1 MKTSK
6 RGIELIKKF
15 EGLELKP
22 YEDTAGH
29 MTIGYGHLIRRGE
42 TFYEINEEMAEQLLM
57 RDIEDVEKQI
67 AKHVKVPLN
76 QNQYDALVS
85 WLFNIG
91 IGKALEGTVISK
103 LNDGKY
109 YAAALTLKQYNKQRV
124 GGRLVWVA
132 GLANRRNAEYKL
144 FNEEVK
150 TA

>member
-1 MKTSK
+1 MKISK

-22 YEDTAGH
+22 YKDSAGH

-91 IGKALEGTVISK
+91 IDAALKGTVIKK
-103 LNDGKY
+103 LNEGKY
-109 YAAALTLKQYNKQRV
+109 YDAAFTLKRYNKATV
-124 GGRLVWVA
+124 GGKLLWIS